1 MTPSS
6 PLPVADPQ
14 NDARALLHATD
25 WSRTPLGP
33 IEHWPCTLRGYA
45 EMILAMPTP
54 AIIFWGPEQTQI
66 YNDGYA
72 VIMGPR
78 HPRYFGAP
86 YRESWPDTYPLIF
99 PWMRHVLDDGGT
111 WQVDR
116 AHIPL
121 TRHGFDEE
129 AYFTFTFS
137 ALRDD
142 DGQVGGILQPVFEV
156 TESVLADRRAETLR
170 RLVPERPSTI
180 SPTADALAVVADNPA
195 DIPFARVWLWDARAG
210 HLQAQGDIG
219 PPLSDADIALLDAA
233 AAQAWSANGPAF
245 LDGLPAVT
253 AGLARGVQVL
263 PLAGASAAAPT
274 GVVAFGVSRRLR
286 LDDKYR
292 EFLELAARQMTAG
305 LQRAEVAREA
315 ERQRTYLSEL
325 FARAPAG
332 IALVMGP
339 QHVYEIV
346 NSTYDEF
353 TGRRDVVGKPLVEA
367 LPEMREQVFPSML
380 DRVYR
385 TGHPEGGNEVLA
397 RLRRG
402 AAGELEDAFFNFIF
416 QPLRDELGA
425 TAGIMMFAY
434 EVTEQVNARRRVEH
448 LADELRAEHRR
459 KDDFLAMLA
468 HELRNPLAPISA
480 AAEVLRLGH
489 ADDPRLRRTSEI
501 VTRQVRHMATLI
513 DDLLEASRVTRGI
526 VSIERAPVDLRE
538 VVAATT
544 EQIAPQVHARAQ
556 RLQIDAGTAPIR
568 VSGEHK
574 RLVQALT
581 NLLDNATKYT
591 HEGGRIDLLLAHD
604 GHAATLRVRDDGI
617 GVAPELQER
626 IFDLFVQGQRD
637 ADRSQGGL
645 GIGLALARQLVELH
659 GGTLAC
665 SSAGAGQGSEFTI
678 RLPLLAT
685 TADGVAAAG
694 ASTATSAPVSAGPL
708 RILVV
713 DDNEDAADMLAMLLK
728 DAGHEVVTAN
738 DPQAA
743 LERVPALQP
752 DVCLLDIGL
761 PDMDG
766 NELARRLRATR
777 AGRAATLI
785 ALTGYGQPAD
795 RAKAAAAGFDHY
807 LVKPPDPAT
816 LEHLLQ
822 SLAPRE
828 R

>member
-1 MTPSS
+1 MTSSISS
-6 PLPVADPQ
+6 PAADPQ
-14 NDARALLHATD
+14 TCARALLHATD

-33 IEHWPCTLRGYA
+33 IEGWPRTLRGYA

-72 VIMGPR
+72 IIMGPR

-86 YRESWPDTYPLIF
+86 YRESWPDTYPLIY
-99 PWMRHVLDDGGT
+99 PWMRHVLDEGGT

-142 DGQVGGILQPVFEV
+142 DGDVRGILQPVFEV
-156 TESVLADRRAETLR
+156 TEAVLADRRAETLR
-170 RLVPERPSTI
+170 RLVPERPSTL
-180 SPTADALAVVADNPA
+180 SPAADALAVVAGNPA
-195 DIPFARVWLWDARAG
+195 DIPFARVWLWDARADR
-210 HLQAQGDIG
+210 LQAQGDVG
-219 PPLSDADIALLDAA
+219 TALPGEDVAALDAA
-233 AAQAWSANGPAF
+233 AAQAWSANGPVF
-245 LDGLPAVT
+245 LESLSAID

-263 PLAGASAAAPT
+263 PLAGTSATAPT
-274 GVVAFGVSRRLR
+274 GVIAFGVSRRLR
-286 LDDKYR
+286 LDDRYR
-292 EFLELAARQMTAG
+292 EFLELAARQMTTG

-315 ERQRTYLSEL
+315 ERQRTFLSEL

-332 IALVMGP
+332 LAVLTGP
-339 QHVYEIV
+339 QHVFEMV
-346 NSTYDEF
+346 NPTYGQF
-353 TGRRDVVGKPLVEA
+353 IGGRDVIGKPLVEA
-367 LPEMREQVFPSML
+367 LPELRDQVFPVML

-385 TGHPEGGNEVLA
+385 SGEPEIGNEVLA
-397 RLRRG
+397 RLKRG
-402 AAGELEDAFFNFIF
+402 ASEDLEDVFFNFIY

-425 TAGIMMFAY
+425 TSGIMIFAY
-434 EVTEQVNARRRVEH
+434 EVTEHVNARRRVEQ

-526 VSIERAPVDLRE
+526 VSIERAPVDLRD
-538 VVAATT
+538 VVAAAV
-544 EQIAPQVHARAQ
+544 EQVTPQFHARGQ
-556 RLQIDAGTAPIR
+556 RLELDAGTAPVR

-591 HEGGRIDLLLAHD
+591 HEGGLIDVALAHD
-604 GHAATLRVRDDGI
+604 AQVATLRVRDDGAGI
-617 GVAPELQER
+617 APELQER

-637 ADRSQGGL
+637 ADRAQGGL

-659 GGTLAC
+659 GGTLTC
-665 SSAGAGQGSEFTI
+665 DSAGPRKGSEFTI
-678 RLPLLAT
+678 RLPLQAT
-685 TADGVAAAG
+685 TADGAGQAG
-694 ASTATSAPVSAGPL
+694 ATAATSAGRL
-708 RILVV
+708 HILVV

-728 DAGHEVVTAN
+728 DAGHEVVIAN
-738 DPQAA
+738 DPHAA

-766 NELARRLRATR
+766 NELARRLRATG
-777 AGRAATLI
+777 AGQAATLV
-785 ALTGYGQPAD
+785 ALTGYGQAAD

-807 LVKPPDPAT
+807 LVKPPDPQT
-816 LEHLLQ
+816 LEQLLQ